1 MSLFIQFFII
11 ISLHFRVASRWNY
24 SFHSNFRS
32 KFNYTSTVIAL
43 IWYQVFHFKIL
54 NQFLCTRAIV
64 HVSVG
69 YEYFQWHAPS
79 CLVPFWDRHAL
90 ISISCT
96 TCVRTTFRVCR
107 INHNTA
113 QIWLVHH
120 WFQYFVP
127 NTIVAPPCKSPM
139 RIFSIT
145 ILLWQIPPRCTSQH
159 AAILK
164 IQNTAIVKQRLS
176 TPFLPVCPTLPGR
189 FTSIFSQISSFIS
202 CLCNIV
208 IFTSGI
214 FNTTLSLFFCTFDY
228 SV

>member
-79 CLVPFWDRHAL
+79 CIVPFWDRHAL
-90 ISISCT
+90 ISTSCT
-96 TCVRTTFRVCR
+96 TCVHMTFHVCR
-107 INHNTA
+107 INHNIA
-113 QIWLVHH
+113 QIRLIRLD
-120 WFQYFVP
+120 F
-127 NTIVAPPCKSPM
+127 N
-139 RIFSIT
+139 
-145 ILLWQIPPRCTSQH
+145 ILSQIPRSRHRVNRRC
-159 AAILK
+159 
-164 IQNTAIVKQRLS
+164 V
-176 TPFLPVCPTLPGR
+176 
-189 FTSIFSQISSFIS
+189 FSQSPYSFGKSRHDAPVSMLQSSKS
-202 CLCNIV
+202 R
-208 IFTSGI
+208 TQR
-214 FNTTLSLFFCTFDY
+214 
-228 SV
+228 